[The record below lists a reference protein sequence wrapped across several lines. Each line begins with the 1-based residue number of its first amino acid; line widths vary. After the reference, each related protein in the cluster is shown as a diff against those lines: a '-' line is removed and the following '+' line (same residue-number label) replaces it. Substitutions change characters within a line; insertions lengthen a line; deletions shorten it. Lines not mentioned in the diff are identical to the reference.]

1 MKILQ
6 KILTLFSPPG
16 EGLPE
21 DVAHLKMPRPLLVC
35 YSILDTGRRK
45 KESEEFYWYAIE
57 NMVRIKHPEEPNLHR
72 ES

>member
-1 MKILQ
+1 MFN
-6 KILTLFSPPG
+6 TVNFVGG
-16 EGLPE
+16 E
-21 DVAHLKMPRPLLVC
+21 